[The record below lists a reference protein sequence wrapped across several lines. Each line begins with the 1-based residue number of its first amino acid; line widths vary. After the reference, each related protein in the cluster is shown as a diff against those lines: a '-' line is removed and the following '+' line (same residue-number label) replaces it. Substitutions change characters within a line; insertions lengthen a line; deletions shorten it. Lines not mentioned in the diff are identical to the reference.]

1 MTIFV
6 ILLILLFVLLFIG
19 KAEAKYQANKKI
31 KKAFESNLIY
41 EKDFDSLTNQLQFG
55 NIKPLDVES
64 EIQSY
69 KREKYIRDKYNDDTA
84 DKILNQVCWIG
95 MSEEQLVDTRGIPTK
110 IEKEELKTK
119 TKITYVYGKKY
130 SGDSFIVEDKQVVK
144 ILDKANFKT
153 YKHKLN

>member
-1 MTIFV
+1 M
-6 ILLILLFVLLFIG
+6 
-19 KAEAKYQANKKI
+19 
-31 KKAFESNLIY
+31 ESI
-41 EKDFDSLTNQLQFG
+41 
-55 NIKPLDVES
+55 IIIIP
-64 EIQSY
+64 I
-69 KREKYIRDKYNDDTA
+69 
-84 DKILNQVCWIG
+84 
-95 MSEEQLVDTRGIPTK
+95 VDTRGIPTK